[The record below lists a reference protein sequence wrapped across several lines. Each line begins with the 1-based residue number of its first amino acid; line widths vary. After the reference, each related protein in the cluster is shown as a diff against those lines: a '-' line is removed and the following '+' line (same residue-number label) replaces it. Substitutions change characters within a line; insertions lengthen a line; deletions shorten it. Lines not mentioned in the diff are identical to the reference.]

1 MTTTQCAHHWL
12 IETAAGPV
20 SKGVCR
26 LCGEER
32 EFANSVGFMV
42 TNWNSDPAISK
53 APQPNEA
60 EDDG

>member
-12 IETAAGPV
+12 IETAAGPL

-32 EFANSVGFMV
+32 EFTNSTDFHGM
-42 TNWNSDPAISK
+42 NWTTQSKRSQAALQPEEPA
-53 APQPNEA
+53 
-60 EDDG
+60 DD

>member
-1 MTTTQCAHHWL
+1 MTTTECPHHWL

-32 EFANSVGFMV
+32 EFTNSTEFHATWPPQTKRYPV
-42 TNWNSDPAISK
+42 
-53 APQPNEA
+53 APQPEDA
-60 EDDG
+60 GDDG